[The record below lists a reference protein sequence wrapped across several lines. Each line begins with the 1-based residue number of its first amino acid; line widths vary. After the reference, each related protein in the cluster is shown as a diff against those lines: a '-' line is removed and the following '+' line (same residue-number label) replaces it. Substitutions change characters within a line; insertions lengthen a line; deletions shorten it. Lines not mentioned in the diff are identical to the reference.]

1 MRAHV
6 VFLPKVP
13 AERSIGPRRGVS
25 VPVVGRVSIRLERV
39 RTRANGARE
48 PIETRYFLQ
57 SITSRH
63 TVAECRS
70 VAGDGVSRV
79 YDADLYL
86 SAHHAVG
93 RPSRRFVRAARRSTL
108 DADRGRRRGER
119 EEGARRKRRMRTMG
133 AMTSDRARRPR
144 ANASSTGSSET
155 STRRATGRRPRQS
168 ARERETRS
176 DRVETREG
184 DRESKYHREVS
195 TASERDIAQG
205 GAGRARARGR
215 SRWRGRARDDA
226 GAADDDERLQS

>member
-1 MRAHV
+1 MSS
-6 VFLPKVP
+6 FSPKSRPSV
-13 AERSIGPRRGVS
+13 RSAPVAVCRS
-25 VPVVGRVSIRLERV
+25 PVVGRVSIRLERV

-63 TVAECRS
+63 VT
-70 VAGDGVSRV
+70 SRGM
-79 YDADLYL
+79 
-86 SAHHAVG
+86 SVG
-93 RPSRRFVRAARRSTL
+93 RGMSVRLTRVRCGPLSVCASRGRSPVATLRRRSTL
-108 DADRGRRRGER
+108 DARRG
-119 EEGARRKRRMRTMG
+119 
-133 AMTSDRARRPR
+133 PR
-144 ANASSTGSSET
+144 T
-155 STRRATGRRPRQS
+155 STRRTRGRGEAKEANANDGRDDERPRAS
-168 ARERETRS
+168 SARERVVDGFERDVDTSSDGTSTETERARERETRS

-195 TASERDIAQG
+195 TASERDIAHG